1 MPVYSHSRLACFEQC
16 SLKFKY
22 KYIDKL
28 KAETEQTI
36 EAFLG
41 SRVHEALEKLYQD
54 HKFQKKT
61 TLEEILAYF
70 KSEWEKQCT
79 DEIVIVRKD
88 FSKENYYDM
97 GVRFITEYYNKNTP
111 FNQTKTLG
119 IETLVNIDIN
129 GDGKYKL
136 RGYIDRLAC
145 NGDDFFEIHDYKTGA
160 HLPAQDYHNSDRQL
174 ALYAIA
180 IKKMYPQ
187 AKKIDLVWHFLA
199 FNQEMRS
206 RRTDEELEALKKEI
220 AERIDTIESA
230 KEFEAKE
237 SALCNWCEFGPI
249 CPKKKHLYE
258 VNALTP
264 EAYKKEDGVRLVNE
278 YYGLNEK
285 KTSAERELS
294 DARAKLFDY
303 AKQQNLENI
312 AGSDVI
318 AKLKIYPNVS
328 FPSRTDLDRGEVEMI
343 IRKAGL
349 WTEFSQLDTF
359 LLSRKMRAGQV
370 DPDIIRKIKPFVT
383 LSETKRVYMNKK
395 SKWD

>member
-22 KYIDKL
+22 KYLDKL

-61 TLEEILAYF
+61 TLEEILSYF
-70 KSEWEKQCT
+70 KSEWDKQCT

-119 IETLVNIDIN
+119 LETLVNIDIN
-129 GDGKYKL
+129 NDGKYKL
-136 RGYIDRLAC
+136 RGYIDRLTC
-145 NGDDFFEIHDYKTGA
+145 NGDNLFEIHDYKTSA
-160 HLPAQDYHNSDRQL
+160 HLPAQDNLDSDRQL

-180 IKKMYPQ
+180 IKNMYPQ
-187 AKKIDLVWHFLA
+187 AKKINLVWHFLA

-206 RRTDEELEALKKEI
+206 SRTDEELEALKKEI
-220 AERIDTIESA
+220 VTRIDAIESA

-249 CPKKKHLYE
+249 CPRKKHLYA

-278 YYGLNEK
+278 YYNLNEK
-285 KTSAERELS
+285 KSAAERELS
-294 DARAKLFDY
+294 DARTKLFDY

-312 AGSDVI
+312 VGSDVI
-318 AKLKIYPNVS
+318 AKLRIYPNVS

-359 LLSRKMRAGQV
+359 SLSRKMRAGQV

>member
-1 MPVYSHSRLACFEQC
+1 MPIYSHSRLACFEQC

-54 HKFQKKT
+54 KKFQKNT
-61 TLEEILAYF
+61 TLEELLAYF
-70 KSEWEKQCT
+70 KSEWAKQCN

-97 GVRFITEYYNKNTP
+97 GVHFITEYYNKNAP

-119 IETLVNIDIN
+119 LETLVTLDLN

-145 NGDDFFEIHDYKTGA
+145 NGDNLFEIHDYKTGA
-160 HLPAQDYHNSDRQL
+160 HLPAQDMLHQDRQL

-180 IKKMYPQ
+180 VKKMYPQ

-206 RRTDEELEALKKEI
+206 SRTDEELEALKKET

-230 KEFEAKE
+230 KEFKAKE
-237 SALCNWCEFGPI
+237 SALCNWCEFAPR
-249 CPKKKHLYE
+249 CPMKKHLYATA
-258 VNALTP
+258 ALTP
-264 EAYKKEDGVRLVNE
+264 EEYKKEDGVRIVNE
-278 YYGLNEK
+278 YHRLNEK
-285 KTSAERELS
+285 KSDAERELS
-294 DARAKLFDY
+294 DARNKLFDY
-303 AKQQNLENI
+303 AKQQNLENV

-318 AKLKIYPNVS
+318 AKLRVYPNVS

-359 LLSRKMRAGQV
+359 KLSRTMRTGKV

-383 LSETKRVYMNKK
+383 LSEIKKVYLNKK
-395 SKWD
+395 GKWD

>member
-70 KSEWEKQCT
+70 KSEWAKQCT

-97 GVRFITEYYNKNTP
+97 GVRFITDYYTKNTP

-145 NGDDFFEIHDYKTGA
+145 NDDNLFEIHDYKTSA
-160 HLPAQDYHNSDRQL
+160 NLPAQDYLDSDRQL

-180 IKKMYPQ
+180 IKKMYLQ
-187 AKKIDLVWHFLA
+187 
-199 FNQEMRS
+199 
-206 RRTDEELEALKKEI
+206 RRI
-220 AERIDTIESA
+220 RI
-230 KEFEAKE
+230 
-237 SALCNWCEFGPI
+237 C
-249 CPKKKHLYE
+249 
-258 VNALTP
+258 
-264 EAYKKEDGVRLVNE
+264 
-278 YYGLNEK
+278 
-285 KTSAERELS
+285 
-294 DARAKLFDY
+294 
-303 AKQQNLENI
+303 
-312 AGSDVI
+312 
-318 AKLKIYPNVS
+318 
-328 FPSRTDLDRGEVEMI
+328 
-343 IRKAGL
+343 
-349 WTEFSQLDTF
+349 
-359 LLSRKMRAGQV
+359 
-370 DPDIIRKIKPFVT
+370 
-383 LSETKRVYMNKK
+383 
-395 SKWD
+395 

>member
-1 MPVYSHSRLACFEQC
+1 MPIYSHSRLACFEQC

-54 HKFQKKT
+54 KKFQKNT
-61 TLEEILAYF
+61 TLEELLAYF
-70 KSEWEKQCT
+70 KSEWAKQCN

-97 GVRFITEYYNKNTP
+97 GVHFITEYYNKNAP

-119 IETLVNIDIN
+119 LETLVTLDLN

-145 NGDDFFEIHDYKTGA
+145 NGDNLFEIHDYKTGA
-160 HLPAQDYHNSDRQL
+160 HLPAQDMLHHDRQR
-174 ALYAIA
+174 ALSAIA
-180 IKKMYPQ
+180 VKKMYPQ

-206 RRTDEELEALKKEI
+206 SRTDEELEALKKET

-230 KEFEAKE
+230 KEFKAKE
-237 SALCNWCEFGPI
+237 SALCNWCEFAPR
-249 CPKKKHLYE
+249 CPMKKHLYATA
-258 VNALTP
+258 ALTP
-264 EAYKKEDGVRLVNE
+264 EEYKKEDGVRIVNE
-278 YYGLNEK
+278 YHRLNEK
-285 KTSAERELS
+285 KSDAERELS
-294 DARAKLFDY
+294 DARNKLFDY
-303 AKQQNLENI
+303 AKQHNLENV

-318 AKLKIYPNVS
+318 AKLRVYPNVS

-359 LLSRKMRAGQV
+359 KLSRTMRTGKV

-383 LSETKRVYMNKK
+383 LSEIKKVYLNKK
-395 SKWD
+395 GKWD